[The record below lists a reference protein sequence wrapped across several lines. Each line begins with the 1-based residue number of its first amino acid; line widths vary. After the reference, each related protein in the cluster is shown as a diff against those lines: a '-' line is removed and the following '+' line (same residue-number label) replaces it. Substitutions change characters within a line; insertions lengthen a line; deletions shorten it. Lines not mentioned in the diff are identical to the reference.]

1 MKHILPF
8 LITLLLMAG
17 CQSSN
22 KERKSSF
29 PEIRVNQTPDEKE
42 ITLQEIAEEINY
54 IPLETND
61 TMLLRGVF
69 LSICNEGIAVMHQVD
84 GQVFLFDGKGKA
96 RGSIS
101 RKGGGPEEYVGM
113 QQAVVDWKRNE
124 LFVLDYKPH
133 VKVYDLNGNY
143 KRTLPM
149 PIKVRDREMYPY
161 SDSHLVLFKEVPDT
175 EIGQADR
182 VFAPYQ
188 PIILLDKTTGETT
201 TLPYTKTSNMSIR
214 LSSGWVN
221 NNAIYA
227 SGINV
232 YLSDVSSDTIYQ
244 LHPFGHKVEPMTI
257 RTPSVNSMDGERYLF
272 NLEGITD
279 RYGFFRRTNKHIQGK
294 ASQYIQEWMYDYQ
307 TGETFLPIF
316 KNQDYLSMKLD
327 AHDLIHCHG
336 EKNCL
341 YAKLEAFELI
351 EALKNDEL
359 DGELKTIAQELMEDD
374 NPVLM
379 IVKLRG
385 SYK

>member
-8 LITLLLMAG
+8 LTTLLLMAG
-17 CQSSN
+17 CNTSPQ
-22 KERKSSF
+22 KGTGCLPK
-29 PEIRVNQTPDEKE
+29 IKVNQTPDEKE
-42 ITLQEIAEEINY
+42 IIFQEIAEEINY

-69 LSICNEGIAVMHQVD
+69 ISIGIEGIAVMHQAD
-84 GQVFLFDGKGKA
+84 GRIFLFDSKGKA
-96 RGSIS
+96 QGSIS

-124 LFVLDYKPH
+124 LFVLDYKPYI
-133 VKVYDLNGNY
+133 KVYDLSGNY
-143 KRTLPM
+143 KRTLSM
-149 PIKVRDREMYPY
+149 PIKVRDREMYSY

-182 VFAPYQ
+182 DFAPYQ

-201 TLPYTKTSNMSIR
+201 TLPYTKNSNVSIR